1 VSRPSCNHPGS
12 TPSTGGIT
20 SARRGMRWE
29 IRSTRAAART
39 TANDATIHKMG
50 WPSKDIGTAPEQ
62 QLPDAAPICT
72 TGWWGMTGVQT
83 GWDSRLC
90 AGAALVIGCQTFG
103 FGGHAATET
112 GTIVPVCGRW
122 QNAAVLTKFRTSQ
135 CGRGGSPCRRSSS
148 SSVQK
153 SMKAAIG
160 SSRSSRSSV

>member
-1 VSRPSCNHPGS
+1 LERPPAYKPQAKAHRADKPQPLPAVESHVESRTFEDRISIRTCSN
-12 TPSTGGIT
+12 
-20 SARRGMRWE
+20 
-29 IRSTRAAART
+29 RSTQ
-39 TANDATIHKMG
+39 
-50 WPSKDIGTAPEQ
+50 SGTAPEQ

-135 CGRGGSPCRRSSS
+135 CGRGGSPCGRSSS

-153 SMKAAIG
+153 SRPNTRLCA
-160 SSRSSRSSV
+160 